1 MCLMAVAERD
11 GIVAERY
18 SGCGRKAIISAP
30 QAGWQ
35 AALAAGGAN
44 GLVVIQLPSLE
55 LLANNRVI
63 ENQCQKPMNPV
74 AIHHSNILAIEDD
87 PVLGAYLHEE
97 LQRGGF
103 QVTWCR
109 NGLDGLETAG
119 RQVFDVVLMDIL
131 LPGLN
136 GLDALAQLRRKSATP
151 VILMSALGAEA
162 DRITGFQ
169 RGADDYLPKPFSMA
183 ELQVRIEAI
192 LRRVELERRRQAPQP
207 VEPGELRFDDAISDV
222 CLGSNWAGLTPSEY
236 RLLDTLYRSPDEV
249 LSKPLLYQQVLQRG
263 YSRHDRSLDMH
274 VSQIR
279 RKLKAVGYHERQ
291 IVTVWGK
298 GYVLSAG
305 EG

>member
-1 MCLMAVAERD
+1 
-11 GIVAERY
+11 
-18 SGCGRKAIISAP
+18 
-30 QAGWQ
+30 
-35 AALAAGGAN
+35 
-44 GLVVIQLPSLE
+44 
-55 LLANNRVI
+55 
-63 ENQCQKPMNPV
+63 MNPV
-74 AIHHSNILAIEDD
+74 AIQSSSILAIEDD

-103 QVTWCR
+103 HVTWCR
-109 NGLDGLETAG
+109 NGLEGLETAG
-119 RQVFDVVLMDIL
+119 RQAFDVVLMDIL

-136 GLDALAQLRRKSATP
+136 GLDALAQLRRRSTTP

-192 LRRVELERRRQAPQP
+192 LRRVALERRHQPPAEAAPGVLHFDEGVCDVSLDGQQA
-207 VEPGELRFDDAISDV
+207 GM
-222 CLGSNWAGLTPSEY
+222 TPSEY
-236 RLLDTLYRSPDEV
+236 RLFDILNRNLDEV
-249 LSKPLLYQQVLQRG
+249 LSKPFLYQQVLQRG

-279 RKLKAVGYHERQ
+279 RKLKGIGYHERQ
-291 IVTVWGK
+291 IRTVWGK

-305 EG
+305 EAE